1 MSEATQEKG
10 RVGEDADV
18 VNVLSDIMAPMD
30 DDFAEEVKT
39 TTPAKKVV
47 PKKVTKPTK
56 SPGQAKVVKKPTT
69 PNAQAPAPKPTA
81 AAKEDVTPTAQ
92 ATNGQKASTPTPASS
107 AAATPTSTKPQ
118 PASATATPT
127 TKKKVV
133 KKVPVKPKAAGSSG
147 STAAKQTTTKQVAGK
162 AATSGSPASAKK
174 TVVAAKTGKKAAP
187 AKDSSSDA
195 ARATTGTDSAQSLD
209 QSQAKPENSPKTP
222 KVTVAEKKEEA
233 KVKKEEETEMEVTEE
248 APGKEAHNSAEMT
261 TGAGQEAEEGKETS
275 TAERDVDNDED
286 DDEDDEDDNEEEMS
300 NAADGDESGD
310 VEPPD
315 FNDSFDVRSE
325 ASSSSSES
333 QVGDNESDNEGQQK
347 KREDRKRQF
356 SPIVYEGKHDSDSED
371 SSKRSKMSSSIR
383 EVIPADQTAK
393 MKYLFRD
400 ARYFL
405 IKSNNHENIALAK
418 AKGVWSTLPYNEQR
432 LNQAFRESRNILL
445 IFSVKESGKFQGFA
459 RMRGESRRDGQSVNW
474 VLPSG
479 MNRSILGGVFK
490 VDWITRHELPF
501 TKTTHLYNS
510 WNDNKPVKIGRDGQE
525 IEPKCGESL
534 CRLFPRDEN
543 IDVVEILRAARR
555 RREESGHRLVPR
567 STPKPRFDLQHVT
580 TPLIGPDQRMLIAS
594 RPSLGPVLCP
604 LAGISPLGLREN
616 TPMNFLP
623 KKMPLARCS
632 ACRAEWQGLIGL
644 CKKGLL
650 WDPT

>member
-1 MSEATQEKG
+1 MSEATQEK
-10 RVGEDADV
+10 VGEDADV

-81 AAKEDVTPTAQ
+81 APKEEATPAAQ

-107 AAATPTSTKPQ
+107 AASTPASTKPQ
-118 PASATATPT
+118 PASTTATPT

-133 KKVPVKPKAAGSSG
+133 KKVPVKPKVAGSSG
-147 STAAKQTTTKQVAGK
+147 STAAKQTASKQVTGK
-162 AATSGSPASAKK
+162 AATSGGPASAKK

-187 AKDSSSDA
+187 AKDSSSDT
-195 ARATTGTDSAQSLD
+195 ARAATGTVSAQSLD
-209 QSQAKPENSPKTP
+209 QSQAKPAASPKTP

-233 KVKKEEETEMEVTEE
+233 KVVVFRRPSSAKKEEETEMEVTEE
-248 APGKEAHNSAEMT
+248 VPGKEAHNSAEMT
-261 TGAGQEAEEGKETS
+261 TGATREAEEVKEAS
-275 TAERDVDNDED
+275 AAERDADNEED

-333 QVGDNESDNEGQQK
+333 QVGDNESDNEDRQK
-347 KREDRKRQF
+347 SREDRKRQF
-356 SPIVYEGKHDSDSED
+356 SPIVYEGKHGSDSEAD
-371 SSKRSKMSSSIR
+371 SGKRSKMSSSIR

-555 RREESGHRLVPR
+555 RREESGHRIVPR
-567 STPKPRFDLQHVT
+567 SAPKPRF
-580 TPLIGPDQRMLIAS
+580 
-594 RPSLGPVLCP
+594 
-604 LAGISPLGLREN
+604 E
-616 TPMNFLP
+616 
-623 KKMPLARCS
+623 
-632 ACRAEWQGLIGL
+632 
-644 CKKGLL
+644 
-650 WDPT
+650 